1 MKELVGQITMTKKI
15 ILLFSIISPFI
26 IYFFYASLIKLK
38 NKKYPVIKLTI
49 TSFVLL
55 ILALSSLRYY
65 DNYAPS
71 LIKPNS
77 SLKSIEVLN
86 IQLNSL
92 QRNNIPF
99 NDAGIEQVW
108 EFAHPNNKQITG
120 PLEKFKK
127 MIYSDNYKILIFH
140 IKSEITIISESEN
153 KNVYKVSILT
163 KDKKKYYYI
172 WQIEKVK
179 EEGNLIN
186 CWMTTMVSNPEYVG
200 EII

>member
-1 MKELVGQITMTKKI
+1 MTKKI

-77 SLKSIEVLN
+77 SLKPIEVLN

-153 KNVYKVSILT
+153 KNVYKVSVLT
-163 KDKKKYYYI
+163 KDKKKYNYI

>member
-1 MKELVGQITMTKKI
+1 MIKKI
-15 ILLFSIISPFI
+15 ILLFSILSPFI
-26 IYFFYASLIKLK
+26 IYFFYTSLIKLK

-71 LIKPNS
+71 LIKPNI
-77 SLKSIEVLN
+77 SLKPIEVLN
-86 IQLNSL
+86 IQLDSL

-120 PLEKFKK
+120 PLEKFKQ
-127 MIYSDNYKILIFH
+127 MIYSENYKILISH
-140 IKSEITIISESEN
+140 IKNEVTIISESEN
-153 KNVYKVSILT
+153 KNVYKVSVLT
-163 KDKKKYYYI
+163 KDKKKYNYM

-179 EEGNLIN
+179 EEGSLIN

>member
-1 MKELVGQITMTKKI
+1 MTKKI

-26 IYFFYASLIKLK
+26 IYFFYTSLIKLK
-38 NKKYPVIKLTI
+38 NKKYPFIKLTI
-49 TSFVLL
+49 TSLVLL

-65 DNYAPS
+65 DNYAPG
-71 LIKPNS
+71 LIKPNI
-77 SLKSIEVLN
+77 SLKPIEVLN
-86 IQLNSL
+86 IQLDSL

-108 EFAHPNNKQITG
+108 EFAHPNNKQTTG
-120 PLEKFKK
+120 PLEKFKQ
-127 MIYSDNYKILIFH
+127 MIYSENYKILISH
-140 IKSEITIISESEN
+140 IKSEVTIISESEN

-163 KDKKKYYYI
+163 KDKKKYYYM

-179 EEGNLIN
+179 EEGSLIN

>member
-26 IYFFYASLIKLK
+26 IYFFYSSLIKLK
-38 NKKYPVIKLTI
+38 NKKYPVIKLTM
-49 TSFVLL
+49 TSIVLL

-77 SLKSIEVLN
+77 SLKPIEVLN

>member
-1 MKELVGQITMTKKI
+1 MTKKI

-26 IYFFYASLIKLK
+26 IYFFYTSLIKLK

-65 DNYAPS
+65 DNYAPG
-71 LIKPNS
+71 LIKPNI
-77 SLKSIEVLN
+77 SLKPIEVLN
-86 IQLNSL
+86 IQLDSL

-120 PLEKFKK
+120 PLEKFKQ
-127 MIYSDNYKILIFH
+127 MIYTENYKILISH
-140 IKSEITIISESEN
+140 IKSEVTIISESEN
-153 KNVYKVSILT
+153 KNVYKVSVLT
-163 KDKKKYYYI
+163 KDKKKYYYM

-179 EEGNLIN
+179 DEGSLIN

>member
-1 MKELVGQITMTKKI
+1 MIKKI
-15 ILLFSIISPFI
+15 ILLFSILSPFI
-26 IYFFYASLIKLK
+26 IYFFFISLIKLK

-71 LIKPNS
+71 LIKPNI
-77 SLKSIEVLN
+77 SLKPIEVLN
-86 IQLNSL
+86 IQLDSL

-108 EFAHPNNKQITG
+108 EFAHPNNKQTTG
-120 PLEKFKK
+120 PLEKFKQ
-127 MIYSDNYKILIFH
+127 MIYSENYKILISH
-140 IKSEITIISESEN
+140 IKSEVTIISESEN
-153 KNVYKVSILT
+153 KNVYKVSVLT
-163 KDKKKYYYI
+163 KDKKKYNYM

-179 EEGNLIN
+179 EEGSLIN

>member
-1 MKELVGQITMTKKI
+1 MTKKI

-77 SLKSIEVLN
+77 SLKPIEVLN
-86 IQLNSL
+86 IQLSSL

>member
-1 MKELVGQITMTKKI
+1 MTKKI

-38 NKKYPVIKLTI
+38 NKKYPVIKLTM

-77 SLKSIEVLN
+77 SLKPIEVLN

>member
-1 MKELVGQITMTKKI
+1 MTKKI

-26 IYFFYASLIKLK
+26 IYFFYSSLIKLK
-38 NKKYPVIKLTI
+38 NKKYPVIKLTM
-49 TSFVLL
+49 TSIVLL

-77 SLKSIEVLN
+77 SLKPIEVLN

>member
-1 MKELVGQITMTKKI
+1 MTKKI

-77 SLKSIEVLN
+77 SLKPIEVLN

-99 NDAGIEQVW
+99 NEAGIEQVW

>member
-1 MKELVGQITMTKKI
+1 MTKKI

-26 IYFFYASLIKLK
+26 IYFFYTSLIKLK

-71 LIKPNS
+71 LIKPNI
-77 SLKSIEVLN
+77 SLKPIEVLN
-86 IQLNSL
+86 IQLDSL

-120 PLEKFKK
+120 PLEKFKQ
-127 MIYSDNYKILIFH
+127 MIYSENYKILISH
-140 IKSEITIISESEN
+140 IKSEVTIISESEN
-153 KNVYKVSILT
+153 KNVYKVSVLT
-163 KDKKKYYYI
+163 KDKKKYFYM

-179 EEGNLIN
+179 EEGSLIN

>member
-1 MKELVGQITMTKKI
+1 MTKKI

-77 SLKSIEVLN
+77 SLKPIEVLN

>member
-1 MKELVGQITMTKKI
+1 MIKKI
-15 ILLFSIISPFI
+15 ILLFSILSPFI
-26 IYFFYASLIKLK
+26 IYFFYTSLIKLK

-49 TSFVLL
+49 TSLVLL

-65 DNYAPS
+65 DNYAPG
-71 LIKPNS
+71 LIKPNI
-77 SLKSIEVLN
+77 SLKPIEVLN
-86 IQLNSL
+86 IQLDSL

-108 EFAHPNNKQITG
+108 EFAHPNNKQTTG
-120 PLEKFKK
+120 PLEKFKQ
-127 MIYSDNYKILIFH
+127 MIYSENYKILISH
-140 IKSEITIISESEN
+140 IKSEVTIISESEN
-153 KNVYKVSILT
+153 KNVYKVSVLT
-163 KDKKKYYYI
+163 KDKKKYNYM

-179 EEGNLIN
+179 EEGSLIN

>member
-1 MKELVGQITMTKKI
+1 MTKKI

-38 NKKYPVIKLTI
+38 NKKYPVIKLTM
-49 TSFVLL
+49 TSIVLL

-77 SLKSIEVLN
+77 SLKPIEVLN

-153 KNVYKVSILT
+153 KNVYKVSVLT

-179 EEGNLIN
+179 EEGEFKN
-186 CWMTTMVSNPEYVG
+186 CWMTTSVSSPEFIG
-200 EII
+200 EVI

>member
-1 MKELVGQITMTKKI
+1 MTKKI
-15 ILLFSIISPFI
+15 ILLFSNISPFI
-26 IYFFYASLIKLK
+26 IYFFYTSLIKLK

-65 DNYAPS
+65 DNYAPG
-71 LIKPNS
+71 LIKPNI
-77 SLKSIEVLN
+77 SLKPIEVLN
-86 IQLNSL
+86 IQLDSL

-120 PLEKFKK
+120 PLEKFKQ
-127 MIYSDNYKILIFH
+127 MIYSENYKILISH
-140 IKSEITIISESEN
+140 IKSEVTIISESEN
-153 KNVYKVSILT
+153 KNVYKVSVLT
-163 KDKKKYYYI
+163 KDKKKYNYM

-179 EEGNLIN
+179 EEGSLIN

>member
-1 MKELVGQITMTKKI
+1 MISVKKI
-15 ILLFSIISPFI
+15 NE
-26 IYFFYASLIKLK
+26 K
-38 NKKYPVIKLTI
+38 NFEI
-49 TSFVLL
+49 
-55 ILALSSLRYY
+55 
-65 DNYAPS
+65 

-77 SLKSIEVLN
+77 SLKPIEVLN

-153 KNVYKVSILT
+153 KNVYKVSVLT

>member
-1 MKELVGQITMTKKI
+1 MTKKI

-38 NKKYPVIKLTI
+38 NKKYPVIKLTM

-77 SLKSIEVLN
+77 SLKPIEVLN

-153 KNVYKVSILT
+153 KNVYKVSVLT

>member
-1 MKELVGQITMTKKI
+1 MTKKI

-77 SLKSIEVLN
+77 SLKPIEVLN

-140 IKSEITIISESEN
+140 IKSEITIISENEN
-153 KNVYKVSILT
+153 KNVYKVSVLT

>member
-1 MKELVGQITMTKKI
+1 MTKKI
-15 ILLFSIISPFI
+15 ILLFSILSPFI
-26 IYFFYASLIKLK
+26 IYFFYTSLIKLK
-38 NKKYPVIKLTI
+38 NKKYPVIRLTI
-49 TSFVLL
+49 TSLVLL

-65 DNYAPS
+65 DNYAPG
-71 LIKPNS
+71 LIKPNI
-77 SLKSIEVLN
+77 SLKPIEVLN
-86 IQLNSL
+86 IQLDSL

-120 PLEKFKK
+120 PLEKFKQ
-127 MIYSDNYKILIFH
+127 MIYSENYKILISH
-140 IKSEITIISESEN
+140 IKNEVTIISESEN
-153 KNVYKVSILT
+153 KNVYKVSMLT
-163 KDKKKYYYI
+163 KDKKKYSYM

-179 EEGNLIN
+179 DEGSLIN

>member
-1 MKELVGQITMTKKI
+1 MTKKI

-26 IYFFYASLIKLK
+26 IYFFYSSLIKLK
-38 NKKYPVIKLTI
+38 NKKYPVIKLTM
-49 TSFVLL
+49 TSIVLL

-77 SLKSIEVLN
+77 SLKPIEVLN

-153 KNVYKVSILT
+153 KNVYKVSVLT

>member
-1 MKELVGQITMTKKI
+1 MTKKI

-38 NKKYPVIKLTI
+38 NKKYPVIKLTM

-77 SLKSIEVLN
+77 SLKPIEVLN
-86 IQLNSL
+86 IQLSSL

-153 KNVYKVSILT
+153 KNVYKVSVLT

-186 CWMTTMVSNPEYVG
+186 CWMTTIVSNPEYVG

>member
-1 MKELVGQITMTKKI
+1 MTKKI

-38 NKKYPVIKLTI
+38 NKKYPVIKLTM

-77 SLKSIEVLN
+77 SLKPIEVLN
-86 IQLNSL
+86 IQLSSL

-153 KNVYKVSILT
+153 KNVYKVSVLT

>member
-1 MKELVGQITMTKKI
+1 MTKKI

-26 IYFFYASLIKLK
+26 IYFFYTSLIKLK

-49 TSFVLL
+49 TSLVLL

-65 DNYAPS
+65 DNYAPG
-71 LIKPNS
+71 LIKPNI
-77 SLKSIEVLN
+77 SLKPIEVLN
-86 IQLNSL
+86 IQLDSL

-108 EFAHPNNKQITG
+108 EFAHPNNKQTTG
-120 PLEKFKK
+120 PLEKFKQ
-127 MIYSDNYKILIFH
+127 MIYSENYKILISH
-140 IKSEITIISESEN
+140 IKSEVTIISESEN
-153 KNVYKVSILT
+153 KNVYKVSVLT
-163 KDKKKYYYI
+163 KDKKKYNYM

-179 EEGNLIN
+179 EEGSLIN

>member
-1 MKELVGQITMTKKI
+1 MTKKI

-55 ILALSSLRYY
+55 IFALSSLRYY

-77 SLKSIEVLN
+77 SLKPIEVLN

-153 KNVYKVSILT
+153 KNVYKVSVLT

>member
-1 MKELVGQITMTKKI
+1 MTKKI

-77 SLKSIEVLN
+77 SLKPIEVLN

-153 KNVYKVSILT
+153 KNVYKVSVLT

>member
-1 MKELVGQITMTKKI
+1 MTKKI

-77 SLKSIEVLN
+77 SLKPIEVLN
-86 IQLNSL
+86 IQLSSL

-153 KNVYKVSILT
+153 KNVYKVSVLT

>member
-1 MKELVGQITMTKKI
+1 MK
-15 ILLFSIISPFI
+15 ILF
-26 IYFFYASLIKLK
+26 
-38 NKKYPVIKLTI
+38 KLTI
-49 TSFVLL
+49 LYLFL
-55 ILALSSLRYY
+55 INCSKADLIR
-65 DNYAPS
+65 PS
-71 LIKPNS
+71 VDLEPF
-77 SLKSIEVLN
+77 EVLM

-92 QRNNIPF
+92 KNNNKPYK
-99 NDAGIEQVW
+99 DAGIEQTW
-108 EFAHPNNKQITG
+108 EFAHPSNKASTG

-153 KNVYKVSILT
+153 KNVYKVSVLT